1 MAPRFVLLRLYSSW
15 SVSVRKSVP
24 RFRANGSVEESTRTS
39 RLESRSPGS
48 PAPFSALRWLLRS
61 AFSRCLSCRERSFWR
76 LVKLERPLPDIHTSK
91 GTLVLRTG
99 SGPRD
104 YAASSLALNGN
115 LPARF
120 ARLPGVPAII
130 VAASAITAS
139 ATAASGTPKAAPA
152 RAAAAAAFLF
162 RARLV
167 DLHRTA
173 AQITAIQ
180 GRDGLVGCAGIRHF
194 HKREPARTPGITIRY
209 NADSLDC
216 AVRLE

>member
-91 GTLVLRTG
+91 GTLVLRTWF
-99 SGPRD
+99 GPRD
-104 YAASSLALNGN
+104 YAAVIVGVNGN
-115 LPARF
+115 LPARI

-139 ATAASGTPKAAPA
+139 ATAASGTPKAASA
-152 RAAAAAAFLF
+152 RAAAAAFLF

-173 AQITAIQ
+173 PQITAIQ

-194 HKREPARTPGITIRY
+194 HTRERARAPGITIRY